1 MIGRMKRV
9 EARCLLDIE
18 QTPASF
24 HAYAIPLDIEIQPG
38 DQVLLHDA
46 PSGIGFNEQLLR
58 ECRITVRRA
67 GPLRRAWTRA
77 SEIFS
82 LTDLYEV
89 GFDAEGVP

>member
-1 MIGRMKRV
+1 MKTV
-9 EARCLLDIE
+9 EARCLLDME
-18 QTPASF
+18 QTPYSF

-38 DQVLLHDA
+38 DEVLLHDA
-46 PSGIGFNEQLLR
+46 PSGIAFNEQLVR

-77 SEIFS
+77 TELFA

-89 GFDAEGVP
+89 GFDAENAQ